1 MLLRAETR
9 VDRSTSALAV
19 ERSPRDGVVHLRVP
33 LTWIGVRT
41 YRDAATGKLTREL
54 RRPEQVWSASHV
66 ETLKRLT
73 CTHGHPSEAWEG
85 QTLPVMLDARADAT
99 SGPGEDGTLRRP
111 PGVLQVGQV
120 GDLIER
126 VEIEGVDLP
135 VAGVAIHGSAAIA
148 DIEAGKTQ
156 TSLGYGCLVDHT
168 PGEWTD
174 SGGRVWAYDAEH
186 VLDIEDPRVVA
197 AAAEGF
203 DPSTLGA
210 NHLAVAIAR
219 GRGGPMSELL
229 PRLDALSWEVVG
241 DGVVYNPNTGPCD
254 PCAPVHTPDADPR
267 LLAAMESAGVTSTVK
282 GQVPAAV
289 LIAGLSGS
297 YSWGSKW
304 RGWIDFAAGIAFVDV
319 NSKGLWWPTRSESG
333 AVVGEPVA
341 FAWVGPVTRF
351 DADPPA
357 PRDDLGEPRLFT
369 MIRNGDE
376 SGVSGTGRV
385 MDGVLWPDGTVAT
398 RWRTVTASDGG
409 FDSWTTFHRIH
420 VCAHPD
426 NATELPFADGAA
438 APECVACRA
447 RAAVSTVRGDE
458 VAEAAPYPPGVATI
472 LLPARSKGL
481 ADKVSALPGAK
492 STVKADGIEINLP
505 PDLAG
510 PIADLFASMAEQIRG
525 MSSDLTAS
533 DAAVG
538 EAAAENATLKEQAAK
553 MACDAELVAPL
564 IAEARKTKRLGL
576 ILEATKVAGGKLDVA
591 DSDDDFA
598 VKRAAVKAR
607 LGDSF
612 KRDSVDAIEAAYVAL
627 STAGGRDPAHVKV
640 VPDPVKPSVETPV
653 LRQDAASTHTP
664 SALYDD
670 G

>member
-19 ERSPRDGVVHLRVP
+19 ERSARDGVVHLRVP
-33 LTWIGVRT
+33 LTWIGVRP
-41 YRDAATGKLTREL
+41 YRDAATGKITREL

-111 PGVLQVGQV
+111 PGAGLQVGQV

-126 VEIEGVDLP
+126 VEIAGVDLP

-229 PRLDALSWEVVG
+229 PRLD
-241 DGVVYNPNTGPCD
+241 
-254 PCAPVHTPDADPR
+254 
-267 LLAAMESAGVTSTVK
+267 
-282 GQVPAAV
+282 
-289 LIAGLSGS
+289 
-297 YSWGSKW
+297 
-304 RGWIDFAAGIAFVDV
+304 GW
-319 NSKGLWWPTRSESG
+319 LE
-333 AVVGEPVA
+333 
-341 FAWVGPVTRF
+341 

-398 RWRTVTASDGG
+398 RWRTMTASDGG

-426 NATELPFADGAA
+426 NVTELPFADGAE

-458 VAEAAPYPPGVATI
+458 AAEAAPYPPGVATI

-492 STVKADGIEINLP
+492 STMKADGIEINLP

-538 EAAAENATLKEQAAK
+538 EAAAENATLKEQAVK
-553 MACDAELVAPL
+553 MAADAELVAPL
-564 IAEARKTKRLGL
+564 IAEARKAKRLGL

-627 STAGGRDPAHVKV
+627 STAGGRDPAPVKV

-653 LRQDAASTHTP
+653 LRQDAAPTHTP

>member
-19 ERSPRDGVVHLRVP
+19 ERSARDGVVHLRVP
-33 LTWIGVRT
+33 LTWIGVRP
-41 YRDAATGKLTREL
+41 YRDAVTGKITREL

-73 CTHGHPSEAWEG
+73 CTHGHPSESWEG

-111 PGVLQVGQV
+111 PGAGLQVGQV
-120 GDLIER
+120 GDAIER

-229 PRLDALSWEVVG
+229 PRLD
-241 DGVVYNPNTGPCD
+241 
-254 PCAPVHTPDADPR
+254 
-267 LLAAMESAGVTSTVK
+267 
-282 GQVPAAV
+282 
-289 LIAGLSGS
+289 
-297 YSWGSKW
+297 
-304 RGWIDFAAGIAFVDV
+304 GW
-319 NSKGLWWPTRSESG
+319 LE
-333 AVVGEPVA
+333 
-341 FAWVGPVTRF
+341 

-357 PRDDLGEPRLFT
+357 LREDLGEPRLFT

-385 MDGVLWPDGTVAT
+385 MDGVVWPDGTVAT

-426 NATELPFADGAA
+426 NATELPFADGAE

-458 VAEAAPYPPGVATI
+458 ADEAANPTPYPPGVATI
-472 LLPARSKGL
+472 ILPARSKGL

-492 STVKADGIEINLP
+492 STMKADGIEINLP

-510 PIADLFASMAEQIRG
+510 PIADVFASMAEQIRSMG
-525 MSSDLTAS
+525 GELMAA

-538 EAAAENATLKEQAAK
+538 EAAAENATLKEQAMK
-553 MACDAELVAPL
+553 MAADAALVAPQL
-564 IAEARKTKRLGL
+564 EEVRKAKRLGL
-576 ILEATKVAGGKLDVA
+576 IADALKVAGRKIDIA
-591 DSDDDFA
+591 DDADDLA
-598 VKRAAVKAR
+598 IKRAAVKAR
-607 LGDSF
+607 LGDGF
-612 KRDSVDAIEAAYVAL
+612 KRDSIDAIEAAFVAL
-627 STAGGRDPAHVKV
+627 STAGGPDPLGKV
-640 VPDPVKPSVETPV
+640 IPDPVKPLVESPV
-653 LRQDAASTHTP
+653 IRQDAAPTHKP